1 MLLVNSKSNNDALLA
16 SPEVVA
22 AVEAGHLI
30 LIDKVPTSN
39 PEYVSLYFA
48 GMVETASSN
57 TVSGAQAALLGWSD
71 NSTFLMRA
79 MQNAKAE
86 IADKFE
92 TGKVFDQFA
101 IQIIDTNT
109 PAYEKQA
116 PRQSKTGEIYVDE
129 FNKPIYRTGR
139 LVTKDELAAEGH
151 KTIKRVQAKMPVSSA
166 KAASLLE
173 IVQ

>member
-1 MLLVNSKSNNDALLA
+1 MLLINYKSSNKELLA
-16 SPEVVA
+16 IPEIA
-22 AVEAGHLI
+22 EIVEAGHLA

-39 PEYVSLYFA
+39 PDYHSLYFF
-48 GMVETASSN
+48 GYVDVASSTTAN
-57 TVSGAQAALLGWSD
+57 KAQQILLEWSD
-71 NSTFLMRA
+71 NSKFPMRA
-79 MQNAKAE
+79 MQNAVTRVS
-86 IADKFE
+86 DKFE
-92 TGKVFDQFA
+92 KGKAFEDFA
-101 IQIIDTNT
+101 IQVIDTNT
-109 PAYEKQA
+109 PAYDKQA

>member
-1 MLLVNSKSNNDALLA
+1 MLLVNSKSSNEALLA

-22 AVEAGHLI
+22 AVQGGNVI
-30 LIDKVPTSN
+30 LIDKIPTSN

-48 GMVETASSN
+48 GMVETASSS
-57 TVSGAQAALLGWSD
+57 TVSGAATMLLGWTD

-92 TGKVFDQFA
+92 TGKVFEQFA

-109 PAYEKQA
+109 PAYDKHT

-139 LVTKDELAAEGH
+139 LVTKDELVAEGH
-151 KTIKRVQAKMPVSSA
+151 KTIKRVQAKMPANSA
-166 KAASLLE
+166 KVSAMFE
-173 IVQ
+173 TV